1 MKSQSSKPKTIEPDF
16 LLMAYC
22 NGYFPMAESKTGD
35 IHWYSP
41 DPRGIFDLKE
51 FHIPRSLSLTV
62 KKKHFEVGI
71 DREFE
76 KVMRRCGEREETWI
90 SEELVQS
97 YVKLYRMGFAH
108 SVECWREDKLV
119 GGLYGVSVAGAFFGE
134 SMFSIERDASKVAL
148 VFLVDRLKARGFELL
163 DTQFL
168 TPHLARFGA
177 REISRKEYLAKL
189 EKALEKKCIFGLEAI
204 SRIVD
209 PKKTVT
215 QSRKDAEKI

>member
-22 NGYFPMAESKTGD
+22 NGYFPMAEPESGE

-41 DPRGIFDLKE
+41 DPRGVFDLKE

-62 KKKHFEVGI
+62 KKKHFEVVI

-76 KVMRRCGEREETWI
+76 EVMRRCGGREETWI
-90 SEELVQS
+90 SEDLVQS
-97 YVKLYRMGFAH
+97 YVKLHRLGFAH
-108 SVECWREDKLV
+108 SVECWRENKLV
-119 GGLYGVSVAGAFFGE
+119 GGLYGVSIAGAFFGE
-134 SMFSIERDASKVAL
+134 SMFSLERDASKVAL
-148 VFLVDRLKARGFELL
+148 VHLVDRLKERGFQLL

-177 REISRKEYLAKL
+177 REIPRMEYLERL
-189 EKALEKKCIFGLEAI
+189 EKALEKKCIF
-204 SRIVD
+204 V
-209 PKKTVT
+209 
-215 QSRKDAEKI
+215 